1 MARHAH
7 ITQNTKVAI
16 SLQNIKKEM
25 GDEIGFLHVDKEKNF
40 LQNDTM
46 IFDAD
51 KRLWSNIPK
60 VAQISGLQCL
70 YNISKNKSDMTLI
83 FNMQKD
89 IKVSYKFI
97 SILLASKFP
106 TSG

>member
-25 GDEIGFLHVDKEKNF
+25 SDEIGFLHVDKEKSF

-51 KRLWSNIPK
+51 KR
-60 VAQISGLQCL
+60 
-70 YNISKNKSDMTLI
+70 
-83 FNMQKD
+83 
-89 IKVSYKFI
+89 
-97 SILLASKFP
+97 
-106 TSG
+106 